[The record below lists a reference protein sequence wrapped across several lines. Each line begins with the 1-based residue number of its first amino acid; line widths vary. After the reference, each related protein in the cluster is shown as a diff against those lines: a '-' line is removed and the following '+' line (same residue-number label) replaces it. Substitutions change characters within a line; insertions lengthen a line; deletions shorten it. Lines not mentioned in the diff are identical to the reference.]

1 MAGGEHERVWDFAI
15 APPRIAPG
23 VASMVGYR
31 ALDNP
36 GELHRGMPSSTLTF
50 IVSLD
55 DGVEAA
61 ESAETLLAARPNPLL
76 LGGLHVQAAH
86 IRQRT
91 GQTGVQLA
99 VHPLAARALF
109 GAPSAELNAA
119 QLDATAVLGRSVIR
133 LRDRVSEARQWAD
146 AFGWIA
152 EICQRPGGTA
162 MAGRS
167 VPRSSAHGD
176 CWRSA
181 VGRHRWVR
189 WLIVSV

>member
-1 MAGGEHERVWDFAI
+1 
-15 APPRIAPG
+15 
-23 VASMVGYR
+23 
-31 ALDNP
+31 
-36 GELHRGMPSSTLTF
+36 LTF

-109 GAPSAELNAA
+109 GAPSAELKR
-119 QLDATAVLGRSVIR
+119 GS
-133 LRDRVSEARQWAD
+133 
-146 AFGWIA
+146 
-152 EICQRPGGTA
+152 
-162 MAGRS
+162 
-167 VPRSSAHGD
+167 
-176 CWRSA
+176 
-181 VGRHRWVR
+181 VGRHS
-189 WLIVSV
+189 SVGAQRNSTT